1 MSGIDGIVDR
11 IAIIDSVNKHFD
23 DVDFKNFDGFKDFYS
38 DDVEVVWASPTGIP
52 KTSKGLAELIAMTL
66 KMLAHDEIVTCHQ
79 VFNFTPTITG
89 DTATAN
95 IRIRA
100 MHKGIGSR
108 EGRFYESLG
117 FQTTGFVRSADG
129 WKCNAYEWKIVEK
142 YGSFDLF
149 AGLS

>member
-1 MSGIDGIVDR
+1 MSEMDGIVDR

-23 DVDFKNFDGFKDFYS
+23 DVDFKNFDGFKSFYTE
-38 DDVEVVWASPTGIP
+38 DVEVIWASPTGVP
-52 KTSKGLAELIAMTL
+52 KTARGLNELMGMTR

-108 EGRFYESLG
+108 EGLFYESLG

-129 WKCNAYEWKIVEK
+129 WKCNTYEWKIVEK
-142 YGSFDLF
+142 YGSFELF

>member
-1 MSGIDGIVDR
+1 MSEIEGIVDR

-23 DVDFKNFDGFKDFYS
+23 DVDFKNFDGFKNFDS

-52 KTSKGLAELIAMTL
+52 KTSKGLAELINMTL
-66 KMLAHDEIVTCHQ
+66 KMLAHEEIVTCHQ
-79 VFNFTPTITG
+79 VFNFTPIITG
-89 DTATAN
+89 DKATAN

-129 WKCNAYEWKIVEK
+129 WKCNGYEWKIVEK